1 LIGYKDSRRYNP
13 NNPVVVL
20 RSRWSLHSSDSAD
33 RGRSIVRVIDGTDR
47 SVLKQSH
54 DYEDFSATGD
64 EWRVNEA

>member
-1 LIGYKDSRRYNP
+1 MVDFFLKTFPIVGKPQLIT
-13 NNPVVVL
+13 L
-20 RSRWSLHSSDSAD
+20 HLLLHSSDSAD

-54 DYEDFSATGD
+54 DYEDFSATSD